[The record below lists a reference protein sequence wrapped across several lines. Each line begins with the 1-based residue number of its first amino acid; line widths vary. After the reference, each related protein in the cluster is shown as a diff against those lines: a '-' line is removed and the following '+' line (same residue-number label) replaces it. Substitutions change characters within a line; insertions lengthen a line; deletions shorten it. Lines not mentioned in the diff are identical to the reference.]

1 MIRFNRVSLQD
12 NGLFLDLIKQK
23 AFCILQK
30 AFIFILFTH
39 NYTFV
44 FRFACKKFFAV
55 SADGIGVF
63 VHLYIIASAADM
75 YF

>member
-30 AFIFILFTH
+30 AFLYVSYYFLILF
-39 NYTFV
+39 NISSFV
-44 FRFACKKFFAV
+44 R
-55 SADGIGVF
+55 
-63 VHLYIIASAADM
+63 LYALAISIA
-75 YF
+75 